1 MWTLEWSYL
10 YCRYWCWFQNEHF
23 YKLTAL
29 EIDPI
34 IISADVYYIVIYIT
48 FIGSDK
54 ACLVLSQYTSEPI
67 WAYCKSNPLE
77 QTSVPFMLKGKND
90 KLYIHL
96 SKQCVQTSFKRVF
109 MAKFCTSIRIS
120 LKLVLKKPVIFVSG
134 NGLAPNIYRQVLNI
148 RHTKSQHLKYSRTV
162 LRLS

>member
-10 YCRYWCWFQNEHF
+10 HCRYWCWFQNEHF
-23 YKLTAL
+23 YKLTAF

-77 QTSVPFMLKGKND
+77 QTSVPFMLTGKND
-90 KLYIHL
+90 KLYIHFQWL
-96 SKQCVQTSFKRVF
+96 VKTMRADEFQRHFHGKVLYFDSDFTEACSQEASH
-109 MAKFCTSIRIS
+109 FCFR
-120 LKLVLKKPVIFVSG
+120 
-134 NGLAPNIYRQVLNI
+134 
-148 RHTKSQHLKYSRTV
+148 
-162 LRLS
+162 